1 MSTPS
6 ARTGGSLDAMFKISA
21 RGSTVRRSCCRSDH
35 VSGDGVLRHRG
46 AGHARQSGLPAS
58 GGLRCHLPV
67 AGVGS
72 IVMGLWANLPL
83 AIGCAIS

>member
-46 AGHARQSGLPAS
+46 AGHARQSGLPPAAVFVAT
-58 GGLRCHLPV
+58 CPV